1 MSENEKLHTFVLYV
15 ENQPGVLNRVASL
28 FRRRAYNIE
37 SLAVGHT
44 ERPGISRM
52 TIVAGISEGAA
63 QRVEA
68 NLYKLVNVLSVE
80 DVTHISTIARSLALI
95 KVEAAEEAR
104 HRLME
109 IVRVFRARVVD
120 LAPDS
125 LIVEITGTEEKIR
138 ALEEVLQPFGILEMV
153 RTGQVVMTRGVRRA
167 RVAAERVPPA
177 IPASR
182 KYRTPSDRDE
192 IIRRGNTTINTT
204 RKHKGAG
211 NGQDLSGS
219 RRGSRSHPEEKDRH
233 HWLWL
238 AGPRPR
244 P

>member
-1 MSENEKLHTFVLYV
+1 MPESETLHQFVLYV

-95 KVEAAEEAR
+95 KVEAHEESR

-120 LAPDS
+120 LAPNS
-125 LIVEITGTEEKIR
+125 LDHRDHRHGRENSRAGRCPAPIR
-138 ALEEVLQPFGILEMV
+138 HSRDGAHRPSCNDARRETPARPARFEPKRRFGRFGSFALRLIGAISI
-153 RTGQVVMTRGVRRA
+153 
-167 RVAAERVPPA
+167 AALKAETQR
-177 IPASR
+177 SR
-182 KYRTPSDRDE
+182 
-192 IIRRGNTTINTT
+192 
-204 RKHKGAG
+204 
-211 NGQDLSGS
+211 
-219 RRGSRSHPEEKDRH
+219 
-233 HWLWL
+233 
-238 AGPRPR
+238 
-244 P
+244 